1 MTVAE
6 DATLF
11 HMPRTSRLD
20 CWPRSGLD
28 QRTAT
33 RWDWAADNPLGPRE
47 RQVLQLVAEDKT
59 SKKIAVLIGL
69 TVKSAS
75 RTAA

>member
-1 MTVAE
+1 
-6 DATLF
+6 
-11 HMPRTSRLD
+11 
-20 CWPRSGLD
+20 
-28 QRTAT
+28 
-33 RWDWAADNPLGPRE
+33 LGPRE